1 MVDQSSARIVRGPGR
16 STIHCPR
23 STLTARG
30 RLANLQ
36 LAIAL
41 CCLASAALHAQ
52 SDQVLTQVLVTP
64 PHSLAVGKLTRSDIE
79 IQQGKHRTEQVTALV
94 RETPPLEVGILLD
107 ESGSA
112 RHSALE
118 PFLAA
123 SALAWTTAALRRCG
137 GNAFLLAFNDQVI
150 VSTGLTGDVSQL
162 KQSLKQLRPIGGSA
176 VWDALISAAEKFDS
190 LSPIGRS
197 AARVVVLITDGSDNA
212 SRADE
217 RECLKYL
224 QMSGVRVYAV
234 AFSSGAAPAGRKLL
248 GDVPDQTGGRAFFPR
263 GESEVDAVFTELDQ
277 DLSSSFLVGFAP
289 QGKDGRMHPLR
300 ISLKNSPNVA
310 LRSQSG
316 YFAPLEP
323 R

>member
-1 MVDQSSARIVRGPGR
+1 M
-16 STIHCPR
+16 
-23 STLTARG
+23 
-30 RLANLQ
+30 NLP

-64 PHSLAVGKLTRSDIE
+64 PHSLTAGSLTRSDLE
-79 IQQGKHRTEQVTALV
+79 IQQGKHKTEQVTTLV
-94 RETPPLEVGILLD
+94 QEAPPLELGILLD

-118 PFLAA
+118 PFLTAT
-123 SALAWTTAALRRCG
+123 ALDWTSAALSRRG

-150 VSTGLTGDVSQL
+150 VSTGRTGDVSQL
-162 KQSLKQLRPIGGSA
+162 KQTMKQLRPIGGSA

-190 LSPIGRS
+190 LSPIGKA

-212 SRADE
+212 SRASE

-234 AFSSGAAPAGRKLL
+234 AFSSGAAPAGTKLL
-248 GDVPDQTGGRAFFPR
+248 GDLSDQTGGKVFFPR
-263 GESEVDAVFTELDQ
+263 AKSDVDAVFTELDQ
-277 DLSSSFLVGFAP
+277 DLSNSFLVGFAP
-289 QGKDGRMHPLR
+289 HDEDGRMHSLR
-300 ISLKNSPNVA
+300 ISLKNSPNVT

>member
-1 MVDQSSARIVRGPGR
+1 MVDQSSARIIRSAER
-16 STIHCPR
+16 STGHCPR

-64 PHSLAVGKLTRSDIE
+64 PHSLAVGRLTRSDIE
-79 IQQGKHRTEQVTALV
+79 IQQGKHKTEQATALV
-94 RETPPLEVGILLD
+94 GEDPPLEVGILLD

-112 RHSALE
+112 RHSVLE

-123 SALAWTTAALRRCG
+123 SALAWTAAALRRSG

-150 VSTGLTGDVSQL
+150 VSTGLTSDVAQL
-162 KQSLKQLRPIGGSA
+162 KQTLKQLRPIGGSA

-190 LSPIGRS
+190 LSPTERPT
-197 AARVVVLITDGSDNA
+197 ARVVVLITDGSDNA
-212 SRADE
+212 SRANE

-234 AFSSGAAPAGRKLL
+234 AFSSGAAPTGMNLL
-248 GDVPDQTGGRAFFPR
+248 GDVPDQTGGKAFFPR
-263 GESEVDAVFTELDQ
+263 GESKVDAVFTELDQ

-289 QGKDGRMHPLR
+289 QGKDGKMHPLR
-300 ISLKNSPNVA
+300 ISLKSSPNVA

-316 YFAPLEP
+316 YFAPLES

>member
-1 MVDQSSARIVRGPGR
+1 MVDQSSARILRGPEWY
-16 STIHCPR
+16 TTHCPR
-23 STLTARG
+23 STLTAR
-30 RLANLQ
+30 RRFATLHLAT
-36 LAIAL
+36 AL
-41 CCLASAALHAQ
+41 CCLGCAALHAQ

-64 PHSLAVGKLTRSDIE
+64 PHSLAVGRLTRSDIE
-79 IQQGKHRTEQVTALV
+79 IQQGKHKAEQVTALV
-94 RETPPLEVGILLD
+94 REAPPLEVGILLD

-123 SALAWTTAALRRCG
+123 SALAWATAALRRCG

-150 VSTGLTGDVSQL
+150 VSTGLTSDVSQL
-162 KQSLKQLRPIGGSA
+162 KQTLNQLRPIGGSA

-212 SRADE
+212 SRANE

-234 AFSSGAAPAGRKLL
+234 AFSSGAVPAGRELL
-248 GDVPDQTGGRAFFPR
+248 GDVPDQTGGKAFFPR

-289 QGKDGRMHPLR
+289 QGKDGRIHPLR
-300 ISLKNSPNVA
+300 ISLKNSPNAA